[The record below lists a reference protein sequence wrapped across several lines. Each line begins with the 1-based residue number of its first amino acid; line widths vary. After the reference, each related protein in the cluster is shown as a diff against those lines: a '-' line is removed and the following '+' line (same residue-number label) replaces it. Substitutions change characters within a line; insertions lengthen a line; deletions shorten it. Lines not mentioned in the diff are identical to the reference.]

1 MLLDKIDSFLRLR
14 GKNINGFSKTY
25 GISQPNLSQKAKKNS
40 YYLKEGILSADYGNA
55 DLAFI
60 DKETGEILTKFSISD
75 IELSEK

>member
-14 GKNINGFSKTY
+14 GKNIN

-40 YYLKEGILSADYGNA
+40 YYLKEGILIADYGNA